1 MNYGKRG
8 VVKKQ
13 KALTSKSTKLKK
25 MCCISALKLILLGM
39 LSVFIIVASLG
50 LGAFKGIISSA
61 PDISTVQ
68 VIPTG
73 YATVIYDAEGNE
85 MTKLVAA
92 DSNRSWVKM
101 NQIPQDLADA
111 FVAIEDMRFYEHNG
125 IDLIGIMRA
134 AKIALR
140 DMELSQ
146 GGSTITQQL
155 LKNNVFENWTN
166 ESTMQK
172 IRRKIQEQ
180 YLAIELEKTMDKET
194 ILEIYMNSINLGQ
207 GTLGVQAASMRY
219 FNKPVYQLT
228 LSECAVI
235 AGITK
240 NPSKLN
246 PISRPD
252 KNADRREEVLR
263 KMLEQGYIT
272 QAEHDEAMA
281 DDVYSRIQ
289 AVNQETNANAVY
301 TYFEDAL
308 IEQVQQDLIDKLGY
322 SEKQA
327 YNMVFSG
334 GLSIFSTQDPAIQQ
348 ICDEVFLNE
357 ENYPEDTEWLLDY
370 ALTIEKADGT
380 KENHSKEMYRTYYRK
395 MNAGF
400 NLLYD
405 SKEEA
410 YEAIEAYKAA
420 IMAEGDKVD
429 GERVTLTPQPQVS
442 LTIQDQSSGNIVAM
456 IGGRG
461 TKEASRTLNR
471 ATDSTRQPGSL
482 FKILA
487 TYAPALDTA
496 GLTLASVQ
504 NDAPYNYVNGRPV
517 SNWWTTGYRGLL
529 SFRYGIAQSANIVA
543 VKTLTQ
549 ITPQLGFDYL
559 LNFGFSTLVDRRVES
574 NGTVVTDIG
583 QALALGGITD
593 GVTNMELNAAYAAI
607 ANNGYYIEP
616 KLYTKIVDIDGNV
629 LIDNTASY
637 EVPVIKETT
646 AWLLT
651 DAMTSVVTNGGTGTA
666 VNFGNMAI
674 AGKTGT
680 TSDYKDVWFSGYTPY
695 YTATTWTGY
704 DNNIVLSSKAEKNL
718 SKTLWK
724 EVMAKIHENLPYR
737 SFQMPSGIVTATVCS
752 KSGKL
757 PISGVCDGCL
767 VTEYFAE
774 GTVPTETCDVHYTTN
789 LCAYTGLVA
798 TELCPFKMPSVTE
811 KLPKRLAETTV
822 LESIAELYLID
833 EEDYYDGYTGATS
846 EEIIDLDGDGI
857 PDTEPLQEATTTD
870 VIQMCPHNEWFFS
883 APNASYVIQQQQ
895 QELLQKQYELF
906 GYH

>member
-25 MCCISALKLILLGM
+25 MCCISALKLILLGL
-39 LSVFIIVASLG
+39 LSVFIIVGSLG

-61 PDISTVQ
+61 PDSSTVQ

-101 NQIPQDLADA
+101 SQIPQDLADA
-111 FVAIEDMRFYEHNG
+111 FVAIEDERFYEHNG
-125 IDLIGIMRA
+125 IDLKSIMRA
-134 AKIALR
+134 ASIAISN
-140 DMELSQ
+140 MELSQ

-155 LKNNVFENWTN
+155 IKNNVFENWTN
-166 ESTMQK
+166 ETTMQK
-172 IRRKIQEQ
+172 IKRKIQEQ

-246 PISRPD
+246 PISYPE
-252 KNADRREEVLR
+252 KNAGRREDVLD
-263 KMLEQGYIT
+263 KMLELGYIT
-272 QAEHDEAMA
+272 QAEYDDALT

-289 AVNQETNANAVY
+289 AVNQETNANTVY

-308 IEQVQQDLIDKLGY
+308 IEQVQDDLIEKLGY

-334 GLSIFSTQDPAIQQ
+334 GLSIFSTQDPAIQE
-348 ICDEVFLNE
+348 ICDEVFTNE
-357 ENYPEDTEWLLDY
+357 ENYPEGTEWLLDY

-395 MNAGF
+395 TDASF

-429 GERVTLTPQPQVS
+429 GERISLTPQPQVS
-442 LTIQDQSSGNIVAM
+442 LTIQDQSTGNIVAM

-504 NDAPYNYVNGRPV
+504 NDAEYNYVDGRPV
-517 SNWWTTGYRGLL
+517 SNWWDTGYRGLL

-559 LNFGFSTLVDRRVES
+559 LNFGFTTLVDRRVES

-593 GVTNMELNAAYAAI
+593 GVTNLELNAAYATI

-651 DAMTSVVTNGGTGTA
+651 DAMTSVVTNGGTGTS
-666 VNFGNMAI
+666 VNFGNMAL

-695 YTATTWTGY
+695 YTATTWAGY
-704 DNNIVLSSKAEKNL
+704 DNNIVLSSKAEKAL
-718 SKTLWK
+718 AKTLWK

-757 PISGVCDGCL
+757 PISGVCDGTL
-767 VTEYFAE
+767 TTEYFAE
-774 GTVPTETCDVHYTTN
+774 GTVPTDTCDVHYTTN

-798 TELCPFKMPSVTE
+798 TELCPFKMSSVTE

-833 EEDYYDGYTGATS
+833 EEDYYNSYSGTTT
-846 EEIIDLDGDGI
+846 EEVLDLDGDGI
-857 PDTEPLQEATTTD
+857 PDEQPVQETTTTD
-870 VIQMCPHNEWFFS
+870 IIQMCPHNELFFS
-883 APNASYVIQQQQ
+883 APNASQVIQQQQ

>member
-1 MNYGKRG
+1 
-8 VVKKQ
+8 
-13 KALTSKSTKLKK
+13 
-25 MCCISALKLILLGM
+25 
-39 LSVFIIVASLG
+39 
-50 LGAFKGIISSA
+50 
-61 PDISTVQ
+61 
-68 VIPTG
+68 
-73 YATVIYDAEGNE
+73 
-85 MTKLVAA
+85 
-92 DSNRSWVKM
+92 
-101 NQIPQDLADA
+101 
-111 FVAIEDMRFYEHNG
+111 
-125 IDLIGIMRA
+125 
-134 AKIALR
+134 
-140 DMELSQ
+140 
-146 GGSTITQQL
+146 
-155 LKNNVFENWTN
+155 
-166 ESTMQK
+166 
-172 IRRKIQEQ
+172 
-180 YLAIELEKTMDKET
+180 
-194 ILEIYMNSINLGQ
+194 
-207 GTLGVQAASMRY
+207 
-219 FNKPVYQLT
+219 
-228 LSECAVI
+228 
-235 AGITK
+235 
-240 NPSKLN
+240 
-246 PISRPD
+246 
-252 KNADRREEVLR
+252 
-263 KMLEQGYIT
+263 
-272 QAEHDEAMA
+272 
-281 DDVYSRIQ
+281 
-289 AVNQETNANAVY
+289 
-301 TYFEDAL
+301 
-308 IEQVQQDLIDKLGY
+308 
-322 SEKQA
+322 
-327 YNMVFSG
+327 MVFSG
-334 GLSIFSTQDPAIQQ
+334 GLSIFSTQDPAIQE
-348 ICDEVFLNE
+348 ICDEVFTNE
-357 ENYPEDTEWLLDY
+357 ENYPEGTEWLLDY

-395 MNAGF
+395 TDASF

-429 GERVTLTPQPQVS
+429 GERISLTPQPQVS
-442 LTIQDQSSGNIVAM
+442 LTIQDQSTGNIVAM

-504 NDAPYNYVNGRPV
+504 NDAEYNYVDGRPV
-517 SNWWTTGYRGLL
+517 SNWWDTGYRGLL

-559 LNFGFSTLVDRRVES
+559 LNFGFTTLVDRRVES

-593 GVTNMELNAAYAAI
+593 GVTNLELNAAYATI

-651 DAMTSVVTNGGTGTA
+651 DAMTSVVTNGGTGTS
-666 VNFGNMAI
+666 VNFGNMAL

-695 YTATTWTGY
+695 YTATTWAGY
-704 DNNIVLSSKAEKNL
+704 DNNIVLSSKAEKAL
-718 SKTLWK
+718 AKTLWK

-757 PISGVCDGCL
+757 PISGVCDGTL
-767 VTEYFAE
+767 TTEYFAE
-774 GTVPTETCDVHYTTN
+774 GTVPTDTCDVHYTTN

-798 TELCPFKMPSVTE
+798 TELCPFKMSSVTE

-833 EEDYYDGYTGATS
+833 EEDYYNSYSGTTT
-846 EEIIDLDGDGI
+846 EEVLDLDGDGI
-857 PDTEPLQEATTTD
+857 PDEQPVQETTTTD
-870 VIQMCPHNEWFFS
+870 IIQMCPHNELFFS
-883 APNASYVIQQQQ
+883 APNASQVIQQQQ

>member
-13 KALTSKSTKLKK
+13 KTLTSKSTKLKK
-25 MCCISALKLILLGM
+25 MCCISALKLILLGL
-39 LSVFIIVASLG
+39 LSVFIIVGCLG

-68 VIPTG
+68 VVPTG

-92 DSNRSWVKM
+92 DSNRSWAKM
-101 NQIPQDLADA
+101 SQIPQDLADA
-111 FVAIEDMRFYEHNG
+111 FVAIEDERFYDHNG
-125 IDLIGIMRA
+125 IDLRGIMRA
-134 AKIALR
+134 ASVAIEN
-140 DMELSQ
+140 MELTQ

-166 ESTMQK
+166 ETTIQK
-172 IRRKIQEQ
+172 IKRKLQEQ

-246 PISRPD
+246 PISYPD
-252 KNADRREEVLR
+252 KNAGRREDVLDN
-263 KMLEQGYIT
+263 MLEQGYIT
-272 QAEHDEAMA
+272 QAEYDEAMA

-289 AVNQETNANAVY
+289 AVNQETDANAVY

-334 GLSIFSTQDPAIQQ
+334 GLSIFSTQDPAVQA
-348 ICDEVFLNE
+348 ICDEVLTNE
-357 ENYPEDTEWLLDY
+357 ENYPEGTEWLLDY

-395 MNAGF
+395 TNASF

-420 IMAEGDKVD
+420 IMTEGDKVD
-429 GERVTLTPQPQVS
+429 GERVSLTPQPQVS
-442 LTIQDQSSGNIVAM
+442 LTIQDQSTGNVVAM

-471 ATDSTRQPGSL
+471 ATASTRQPGSL

-504 NDAPYNYVNGRPV
+504 NDAEYNYADGRPV
-517 SNWWTTGYRGLL
+517 SNWWDTGYRGLL

-559 LNFGFSTLVDRRVES
+559 LNFGFTTLVDRRVES

-593 GVTNMELNAAYAAI
+593 GVTNMEINAAYATI

-651 DAMTSVVTNGGTGTA
+651 DAMTSVVTNGGTGTS
-666 VNFGNMAI
+666 VNFGNMAL

-680 TSDYKDVWFSGYTPY
+680 TSDYKDVWFSGYSPY
-695 YTATTWTGY
+695 YTATTWAGY
-704 DNNIVLSSKAEKNL
+704 DNNIVLSTKAEKNL
-718 SKTLWK
+718 AKTLWK

-774 GTVPTETCDVHYTTN
+774 GTVPTDTCDVHYTTN
-789 LCAYTGLVA
+789 LCAYTGLVS
-798 TELCPFKMPSVTE
+798 TELCPFKMPSITE

-833 EEDYYDGYTGATS
+833 QEAYYNNYAGITVEEAF
-846 EEIIDLDGDGI
+846 DLNGDGI
-857 PDTEPLQEATTTD
+857 PDELPIMETTTTD
-870 VIQMCPHNEWFFS
+870 VIQMCPHNELFFA
-883 APNASYVIQQQQ
+883 APNASQVILQQQ
-895 QELLQKQYELF
+895 QELLQKQYELY